1 MEENKRKQ
9 DLEDEMTRFVLLF
22 SFFFCACRSW
32 QIPGNFLLLIKWS
45 ENLNLD
51 R

>member
-9 DLEDEMTRFVLLF
+9 DLEDEMTRLVLLF
-22 SFFFCACRSW
+22 SFFCACRSR

>member
-22 SFFFCACRSW
+22 SFFFVHV
-32 QIPGNFLLLIKWS
+32 
-45 ENLNLD
+45 D
-51 R
+51 RGKFQVIFCC

>member
-22 SFFFCACRSW
+22 SFLCLADYEKF
-32 QIPGNFLLLIKWS
+32 QVIFLANKVL
-45 ENLNLD
+45 
-51 R
+51 